1 MKIFGR
7 SLLVLLFLYA
17 LVFAVGDWYL
27 LRHGAPLWMGILLA
41 VAMVGAQYLSAPRII
56 EWLME
61 IRWDDSASELPVRN
75 RQFVAKL
82 CAGRG
87 LKMPRIGIVDCPT
100 PNAFAF
106 GRVPADARIA
116 VTTGLLATLS
126 TEEIN
131 AVLAHE
137 MGHVEHW
144 DFVVM
149 TLAALT
155 PLVLW
160 QIYSFTRRSNKT
172 ENVAIA
178 AFVCYWIS
186 QFLVL
191 LLNRAREYMADRYA
205 AEVTHEPGTLS
216 SALIKISYGM
226 IKADGDLAHAMQ
238 GARGKERAQ
247 FAAARQLAGAV
258 ALMGISNLRSGTALA
273 LGAPDP
279 KHASA
284 LMQWDLVN
292 PWARFYELNSTH
304 PLTALRV
311 RALNQEAEALNQ
323 KVLYPLPEKLQ
334 REWGGFPL
342 ELLVW
347 AAPWICGGAVLALLI
362 LRNRLVEWGIQVPTG
377 LAPLL
382 LALTGAGWILRTRFR
397 YYGEFAPATIGSLMA
412 DVNVSPIRPRAVR
425 LEGEILG
432 FGVPG
437 AFWSPDLVLRDDT
450 GMIFVL
456 YRQSIPFARL
466 IFALTNAGSY
476 IGRKVTIEGWF
487 RRGLRPYLEMSCL
500 TGADGKT
507 HRTRSR
513 WIQHGAAAVLIA
525 AGALWLFVQA

>member
-1 MKIFGR
+1 MKVFGR
-7 SLLVLLFLYA
+7 SLLILLSLYA
-17 LVFAVGDWYL
+17 LIFAIGDWYL
-27 LRHGAPLWMGILLA
+27 VRRGAPPWMGILLA
-41 VAMVGAQYLSAPRII
+41 VAIVGAQYLISPRII
-56 EWLME
+56 EWLMD
-61 IRWDDSASELPVRN
+61 IRWDDSASELPARN
-75 RQFVAKL
+75 RQFLENL
-82 CAGRG
+82 CAERR

-100 PNAFAF
+100 PNAFSF
-106 GRVPADARIA
+106 GHVPADARIA

-126 TEEIN
+126 AEETN

-149 TLAALT
+149 TLAALA

-160 QIYSFTRRSNKT
+160 NMYSFTRRSDKT
-172 ENVAIA
+172 ENIAIA
-178 AFVCYWIS
+178 AYVCYWIS
-186 QFLVL
+186 QFVVL
-191 LLNRAREYMADRYA
+191 LLNRMREYMADHYA

-216 SALIKISYGM
+216 AALIKISYGM

-238 GARGKERAQ
+238 GASGKERAQ
-247 FAAARQLAGAV
+247 FADARHLAGAV

-273 LGAPDP
+273 LGALDP

-284 LMQWDLVN
+284 LMRWDLVN

-311 RALNQEAEALNQ
+311 HALNRDAELRRQ
-323 KVLYPLPEKLQ
+323 PVLYPLPDQVK
-334 REWGGFPL
+334 RDWRSFPL
-342 ELLVW
+342 ELLLW
-347 AAPWICGGAVLALLI
+347 AAPWISGAILFALLG
-362 LRNRLVEWGIQVPTG
+362 LRQRLMDWGIQAPAG

-382 LALTGAGWILRTRFR
+382 LLLTGVTWILRTWFR
-397 YYGEFAPATIGSLMA
+397 YCGKFETATIGSLMS
-412 DVNVSPIRPRAVR
+412 DVHISQMRPRAVK

-466 IFALTNAGSY
+466 LFALTNAGSY
-476 IGRKVTIEGWF
+476 IGHKVSIEGWF
-487 RRGLRPYLEMSCL
+487 RRGLQPYLEMSCL
-500 TGADGKT
+500 TAVGGKQ
-507 HRTRSR
+507 HRTYSR
-513 WIQHGAAAVLIA
+513 WVQHGLASVLIA
-525 AGALWLFVQA
+525 LALAWLM